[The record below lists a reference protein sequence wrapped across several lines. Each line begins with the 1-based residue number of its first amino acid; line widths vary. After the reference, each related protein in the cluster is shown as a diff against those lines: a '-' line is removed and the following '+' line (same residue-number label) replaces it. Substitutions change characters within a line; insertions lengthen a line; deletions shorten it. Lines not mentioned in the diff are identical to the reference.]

1 MKKSL
6 LCILFLFVT
15 FFAFSQTLL
24 NESFS
29 VVPKDIYIG
38 DLVEIRYNFSTNI
51 NLLEQ
56 QDVKISFPENLKY
69 EILTSSLSGD
79 NGNYTLEISCIPWET
94 GTIDLPKIE
103 LSEYIENLSTSF
115 AIDVPSFTVLSIV
128 ERTNKKNLQSV
139 AAPVLIPGTT
149 WFIYFVII
157 LCLLLISLF
166 IYFLFH
172 SKRANSN

>member
-6 LCILFLFVT
+6 LCIIFLFVT
-15 FFAFSQTLL
+15 FFTFSQTLL

-38 DLVEIRYNFSTNI
+38 DLVEIRYNFPTNI

-56 QDVKISFPENLKY
+56 QGVKISFPENTKY
-69 EILTSSLSGD
+69 EIISSTLSGD

-94 GTIDLPKIE
+94 GLIDLPKIE
-103 LSEYIENLSTSF
+103 LSEYIETISTSF

-128 ERTNKKNLQSV
+128 ERTNKKD
-139 AAPVLIPGTT
+139 
-149 WFIYFVII
+149 F
-157 LCLLLISLF
+157 LC
-166 IYFLFH
+166 
-172 SKRANSN
+172 